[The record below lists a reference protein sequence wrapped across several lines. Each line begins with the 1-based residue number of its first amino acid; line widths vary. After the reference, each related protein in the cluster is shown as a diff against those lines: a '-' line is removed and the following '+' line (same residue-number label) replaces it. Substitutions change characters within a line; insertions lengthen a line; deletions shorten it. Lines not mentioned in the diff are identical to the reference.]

1 MNEQQYRKGISMEK
15 RTSIQTKQY
24 ITGIA
29 LFCTL
34 CIIFV
39 VVYKAQIRDKL
50 RNAVECTLMSEHKEN
65 AAVYLSDDMPVFSET
80 FLCQVP
86 ELRVIS
92 VECEGSE
99 LGKNATLIM
108 RLSDADT
115 GEEYYYKK
123 KAVSKIAG
131 KTVKLIH
138 MKLDKVQRDSEGKL
152 LILSW
157 ELVDGDGTVLALTSN
172 QKQGLVTGVNGIQ
185 QDKTNI
191 IYRMKYSDCSE
202 LKLLYGILC
211 VALLLFYMLCYSLLV
226 IKRQPVEKAYL
237 PIALMLGLV
246 FNFVIMVHGVPD
258 EPWHIDTAYKYSD
271 RIMLIKDT
279 GNANTI
285 YKRLCDV
292 QMEDMLANGIESN
305 SYYQL
310 LHHTMEIPQNPELVE
325 VSYVDTGHIVPD
337 IVYIPAAIG
346 ISIGRWLGLSSLL
359 TISLGRIMNL
369 IVFVLLAWCAVR
381 MIPFGRNVMGMVTLL
396 PISMQQAA
404 SASYDAVVHGMIFLF
419 IAVCFRF
426 AERERL
432 RIWDYLLLVVLTS
445 FIVMAKSAVYIPLCL
460 LLWMLHN
467 KRGDQKILT
476 KKTLLI
482 AGAGILLIA
491 AVMIKYL
498 PTIMVLLGNAATGA
512 DSTEETYSLGF
523 LLKHPL
529 NVVYLY
535 WNTWMESGDNH
546 IRGLFGGRLAWLDIK
561 INWSFLIILMIG
573 LLLLANVE
581 QDRYTGNRRNRMLLA
596 VASVGTI
603 VLIMLSMLLGF
614 TEADAAHI
622 QGLQGR
628 YYLVVLPLLLFLTCN
643 QMVHVNRKQ
652 CEKIWMTMLF
662 TECMIVLQ
670 VVTLI

>member
-1 MNEQQYRKGISMEK
+1 MEK
-15 RTSIQTKQY
+15 RTSIQTKQS
-24 ITGIA
+24 ITGIV

-34 CIIFV
+34 CIVFV
-39 VVYKAQIRDKL
+39 VVYKAQLRDKL
-50 RNAVECTLMSEHKEN
+50 GDAVECTLMSEHKEN
-65 AAVYLSDDMPVFSET
+65 ATVYLSEDMPVFSEM

-92 VECEGSE
+92 VECKGIE
-99 LGKNATLIM
+99 LDKSASLIM

-123 KAVSKIAG
+123 KSIDKIVG
-131 KTVKLIH
+131 KNEKLIH
-138 MKLDKVQRDSEGKL
+138 MKLDDVHKDSEGKL

-172 QKQGLVTGVNGIQ
+172 QKQGIVTSVNGLQ

-191 IYRMKYSDCSE
+191 IYRIKYSDCRG

-211 VALLLFYMLCYSLLV
+211 MALLVFYALCYWLLV
-226 IKRQPVEKAYL
+226 WRELPIERAYL
-237 PIALMLGLV
+237 PIALMLGLI
-246 FNFVIMVHGVPD
+246 FNFLIMVHGVPD
-258 EPWHIDTAYKYSD
+258 EPWHIDTAYKYSN

-279 GNANTI
+279 GDANTI
-285 YKRLCDV
+285 YKRWCDV

-310 LHHTMEIPQNPELVE
+310 LHHTLELPQDQELVE

-346 ISIGRWLGLSSLL
+346 ISIGRWLGLSCLL

-369 IVFVLLAWCAVR
+369 LAFVLLAWWAIR
-381 MIPFGRNVMGMVTLL
+381 MIPFGKNVMGMVTLL

-419 IAVCFRF
+419 IAVCFWL
-426 AERERL
+426 AKRERL
-432 RIWDYLLLVVLTS
+432 RIRDYLLLVVLTS
-445 FIVMAKSAVYIPLCL
+445 FIVMAKSAVYIPVCL
-460 LLWMLHN
+460 LLWMLH
-467 KRGDQKILT
+467 KKKDKHILT

-482 AGAGILLIA
+482 AGVGILLMA
-491 AVMIKYL
+491 AVVKKYL
-498 PTIMVLLGNAATGA
+498 PTIMVLLGDAATGA
-512 DSTEETYSLGF
+512 DSTEETYSLAF

-535 WNTWMESGDNH
+535 WNTLIESGDNH

-561 INWSFLIILMIG
+561 INWSFLIVLMIG

-581 QDRYTGNRRNRMLLA
+581 RDRYTGNRRNRLLLA
-596 VASVGTI
+596 SASVGTI

-652 CEKIWMTMLF
+652 CQKILMTMLL

-670 VVTLI
+670 IVTLI